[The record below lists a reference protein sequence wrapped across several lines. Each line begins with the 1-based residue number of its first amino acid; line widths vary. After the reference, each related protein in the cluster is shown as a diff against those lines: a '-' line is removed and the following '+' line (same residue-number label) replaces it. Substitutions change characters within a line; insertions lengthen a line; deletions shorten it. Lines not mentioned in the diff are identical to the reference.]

1 MATSS
6 SLDIAASANS
16 IPTKQALLTAID
28 DIEIVALEL
37 FDLLANQGK
46 SASKAAAME
55 QTSALIQLLVSK
67 DLEIQEL
74 LKVAKNQSS
83 IQETVNKLQREVD
96 KQQEDIKKLQ
106 TNLKEAESLLSNAVY
121 QAKQKLE
128 HIRKANSHP
137 VLSEELIKYAHKI
150 SASNSVACPPGWTP
164 GDQRRPYPSEMEMR
178 MGWLGKMSDPS
189 WNPNFAHGQHMS
201 QMGPSNPN
209 MPLGHHGGPS
219 QGGHVGM
226 EHLGGSSGMHG
237 PGHGI
242 GDSHSMRPGMWGG
255 PGGGPGM
262 HPPHGQVAHSSP
274 AKGPHRS
281 PGSAS
286 GTGTIHYVPPSGPHP
301 PHSGGPDGM
310 LSGPGGNQH
319 GFPGGQQPLH
329 PRPPGGQVGMPD
341 SAHHYPHPGQ
351 GPVPP
356 GSHPHHSGAGMPS
369 QKELDEVEVMSTD
382 SSSSSSSDSQ

>member
-1 MATSS
+1 MAAAASS
-6 SLDIAASANS
+6 VEIAANANS
-16 IPTKQALLTAID
+16 IPTKQSLLTAID

-46 SASKAAAME
+46 SASKASAME

-74 LKVAKNQSS
+74 LKVAKNQAS
-83 IQETVNKLQREVD
+83 IQETVNRLQREVD

-178 MGWLGKMSDPS
+178 MGWLGKMSDPA

-201 QMGPSNPN
+201 QMGPSNSN
-209 MPLGHHGGPS
+209 MPQGHHGRAAAS
-219 QGGHVGM
+219 QGGHMGM
-226 EHLGGSSGMHG
+226 DHMGGPSGMHG
-237 PGHGI
+237 PGPMSDAHG
-242 GDSHSMRPGMWGG
+242 MRPGMWSG
-255 PGGGPGM
+255 PGGGQGM
-262 HPPHGQVAHSSP
+262 HPPPGQVPHSSP

-286 GTGTIHYVPPSGPHP
+286 GSGTIHYVPPPGPSHP
-301 PHSGGPDGM
+301 PHSGAPDVM
-310 LSGPGGNQH
+310 VSGPGQH
-319 GFPGGQQPLH
+319 GFPGGQPPH
-329 PRPPGGQVGMPD
+329 SRPPGSQGGMSD
-341 SAHHYPHPGQ
+341 SMHHYPHPGQ

-356 GSHPHHSGAGMPS
+356 GSHPHHPGPGIS
-369 QKELDEVEVMSTD
+369 QKEVDDVEVMSTD